1 MRSLGESGTT
11 PSVRRG
17 DFNLK
22 FGLIAALVATMFALA
37 APASSTA
44 ATDGYQ
50 CGLMNPNTWCRNY
63 AARNFWYNE
72 SHETYTGQVFVCL
85 KEIRQSNGSEYAG
98 ACGYTPVSHTF
109 PLCNCG
115 GLWPMMENLASGPRQ
130 LYGIA
135 YY

>member
-1 MRSLGESGTT
+1 MEMKADKTGGTSGLELSLK
-11 PSVRRG
+11 
-17 DFNLK
+17 L
-22 FGLIAALVATMFALA
+22 GLLLVLLTLLFAG
-37 APASSTA
+37 APTSSEA

-50 CGLMNPNTWCRNY
+50 CGLMSPNSWCQNY

-72 SHETYTGQVFVCL
+72 SHETYSGNVFVCL
-85 KEIRQSNGSEYAG
+85 KEIRQSNGSTYSS

-115 GLWPMMENLASGPRQ
+115 GIFPMMQNLASGSRQ

>member
-1 MRSLGESGTT
+1 MAMTADRTSKPKGLELSLK
-11 PSVRRG
+11 
-17 DFNLK
+17 L
-22 FGLIAALVATMFALA
+22 GLLVALSMLLLA
-37 APASSTA
+37 GAPTSSKA
-44 ATDGYQ
+44 ATDGYD
-50 CGLMNPNTWCRNY
+50 CGSMSPNSWCRNY

-72 SHETYTGQVFVCL
+72 SHETYSGNVFVCL
-85 KEIRQSNGSEYAG
+85 KEVRQSDGSTYSS

-115 GLWPMMENLASGPRQ
+115 GIYPMMQNLATGSRQ

>member
-1 MRSLGESGTT
+1 VTGTERRALELTVKLGLLF
-11 PSVRRG
+11 VLAA
-17 DFNLK
+17 FL
-22 FGLIAALVATMFALA
+22 FGLV
-37 APASSTA
+37 PSRSQA
-44 ATDGYQ
+44 ATDGYE
-50 CGLMNPNTWCRNY
+50 CGAMAPNSWCRNY

-72 SHETYTGQVFVCL
+72 SHETYSGNVFVCL
-85 KEIRQSNGSEYAG
+85 KEIRQSNGSTYSS

-115 GLWPMMENLASGPRQ
+115 GIYPMMQNLATGSRQ